1 MTLSGLIELF
11 TSAIKNVNIT
21 INVNEL
27 GNNLA
32 TQTEDIPKGDNASC
46 SNVKDDTLNKPSCS
60 NVKDDIKSREIQEVP
75 KDPKN
80 KTDELVK
87 EDFLSLVN
95 DMENMSATLKKI
107 NRNLAGRNN
116 TEVFAMLEKFDRFLH
131 SIKVIIH
138 VI

>member
-1 MTLSGLIELF
+1 VKDDALNKPSCSNVKDDALNKPSCSNVKDDTLN
-11 TSAIKNVNIT
+11 K
-21 INVNEL
+21 
-27 GNNLA
+27 
-32 TQTEDIPKGDNASC
+32 PSC